1 MKLPEE
7 LFTNG
12 FEECIVEHSPK
23 INEKELKPIREFI
36 KLNFKKRKTLNKKF
50 HSYTMKHV
58 VEEKIGQ
65 YVSNGNFIAAMIKEG
80 YKYEICNRSLNCWF
94 YCCNYR
100 G

>member
-36 KLNFKKRKTLNKKF
+36 KIKLQKKKK
-50 HSYTMKHV
+50 HLT
-58 VEEKIGQ
+58 KI
-65 YVSNGNFIAAMIKEG
+65 S
-80 YKYEICNRSLNCWF
+80 
-94 YCCNYR
+94 
-100 G
+100 